1 MKGDIE
7 SGATRL
13 TDYDLHLFNEGRHY
27 RLYTR
32 LGAHP
37 VKTGGCEG
45 VNFAVWAPNALEV
58 SVTGEFCDWRVES
71 YPMNKQFDGT
81 WELQLPRSLPAY
93 LRGEWR
99 QPGHN
104 PLGSLSVLAMLAVL
118 GAQTVTGLLAYDDIA
133 FRGPLTRLV
142 STDTSLWLTDIH
154 RLLKNLLM
162 LLIVLHVVSIVA
174 YQLRGKKLLQAMLHG
189 RDEQMKPEQ
198 AARDG
203 DRVALLFTLILSVA
217 AIWALQQAPQWLEP
231 PKPATPP
238 PVLSW

>member
-1 MKGDIE
+1 MTHKVWDLPLRLFHWLLVLSVAGVI
-7 SGATRL
+7 ATGL
-13 TDYDLHLFNEGRHY
+13 AGGNWMSWHG
-27 RLYTR
+27 R
-32 LGAHP
+32 LGVLIAGLL
-37 VKTGGCEG
+37 VFRLLWGFLGSTYARWGTILR
-45 VNFAVWAPNALEV
+45 APLAFG
-58 SVTGEFCDWRVES
+58 S
-71 YPMNKQFDGT
+71 
-81 WELQLPRSLPAY
+81 Y

-118 GAQTVTGLLAYDDIA
+118 GVQTVTGLLAYDDIA